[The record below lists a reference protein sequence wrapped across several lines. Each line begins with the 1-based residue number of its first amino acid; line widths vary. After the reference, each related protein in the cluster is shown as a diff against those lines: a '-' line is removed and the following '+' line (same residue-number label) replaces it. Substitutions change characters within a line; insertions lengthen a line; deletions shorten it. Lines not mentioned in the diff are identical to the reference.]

1 MITRWPIWTCL
12 LLGMTLFAPPS
23 FAANPYPL
31 PRPEVPDGVGV
42 NIHFTDPQPG
52 EMAELA
58 AAGFHWI
65 RMDFAWGST
74 EVAPGKYDF
83 SAYDRLMAALAP
95 YHIRPLFILD
105 YSNKFYDNGQSP
117 HSDKAV
123 AAFARWAA
131 AAVVHF
137 KNHGILWEMYNEPNG
152 GFWSPHADVQ
162 QYTKLALAVGKAI
175 KAAAPNEYYIGPATA
190 GMDFGF
196 LQACFKAGLLR
207 YWDAVSVHPYRGSSP
222 ETAAADFARL
232 RQLIA
237 EYEPKGKQIPI
248 ISSEWGYTSVQTGI
262 QLQAEYLARMW
273 LSNLSNGII
282 LSIWYDW
289 HDDGPDPNYTED
301 HFGTTHY
308 PYREG
313 QNPVY
318 DPKPA
323 YLAAKTLTTQLHNMA
338 FKNRIAL
345 ESAADYCLLFSHGK
359 HQALAVWT
367 TGKPHTV
374 ELPVGS
380 GKFVDTNLTGDR
392 VETLAASGKT
402 LTVRLSGAPQ
412 YLKPVGHSVALEEM
426 SNWSGLPT
434 QIEVRAGTS
443 KPITTWFMNPSN
455 RPAKVSLSLS
465 APDQPQL
472 VRCRPSTSI
481 LVKPGAKLPI
491 KAYFELLTRSDKPVH
506 LVASLVLNGSPLLAQ
521 PVMVAASNPLVL
533 TPPILA
539 GNRLVATVQNP
550 SGDPFIGRLLI
561 LHSDGLKLE
570 RAFAAVK
577 LSSGEKNATI
587 YLPVSEAPPAGQD
600 YRIAYRLI
608 SSSGFSVLPE
618 HSYLYRPISAVTEGA
633 VGDQPSDFTI
643 VPDGDPKVEAHISM
657 RIEPSPDEA
666 VVGYPQSLR
675 IDYQYATGWKFLR
688 VSPQSLMPIEGKP
701 IAYGLWIYGDGSGNW
716 PRLRFTD
723 ATNQT
728 FQPSAGPITWK
739 GWRYVTM
746 PLSNA
751 TEMACWGG
759 AGDGHIHYPIHWDT
773 LFLLDSA
780 NRQATHGR
788 VYITGLTLIYP
799 NSSAPTD

>member
-1 MITRWPIWTCL
+1 M
-12 LLGMTLFAPPS
+12 
-23 FAANPYPL
+23 
-31 PRPEVPDGVGV
+31 V
-42 NIHFTDPQPG
+42 
-52 EMAELA
+52 
-58 AAGFHWI
+58 
-65 RMDFAWGST
+65 
-74 EVAPGKYDF
+74 
-83 SAYDRLMAALAP
+83 
-95 YHIRPLFILD
+95 
-105 YSNKFYDNGQSP
+105 
-117 HSDKAV
+117 
-123 AAFARWAA
+123 
-131 AAVVHF
+131 
-137 KNHGILWEMYNEPNG
+137 
-152 GFWSPHADVQ
+152 
-162 QYTKLALAVGKAI
+162 
-175 KAAAPNEYYIGPATA
+175 
-190 GMDFGF
+190 
-196 LQACFKAGLLR
+196 
-207 YWDAVSVHPYRGSSP
+207 
-222 ETAAADFARL
+222 
-232 RQLIA
+232 
-237 EYEPKGKQIPI
+237 
-248 ISSEWGYTSVQTGI
+248 
-262 QLQAEYLARMW
+262 
-273 LSNLSNGII
+273 
-282 LSIWYDW
+282 
-289 HDDGPDPNYTED
+289 
-301 HFGTTHY
+301 
-308 PYREG
+308 
-313 QNPVY
+313 
-318 DPKPA
+318 
-323 YLAAKTLTTQLHNMA
+323 
-338 FKNRIAL
+338 
-345 ESAADYCLLFSHGK
+345 
-359 HQALAVWT
+359 
-367 TGKPHTV
+367 
-374 ELPVGS
+374 
-380 GKFVDTNLTGDR
+380 VDTNLTGDR